1 MQDRENFLAM
11 LAAIVDLAKAQD
23 NIITMDEVKELLDDS
38 TFTAEQMGHV
48 YEYLA
53 ANHIRIQGYIRNPK
67 TNDKIVDTTK
77 VDTTNVD
84 TTKIDTTKVDT
95 TSNATSVDIT
105 SIDKTVEEG
114 EQEYLDEESKQAL
127 QELKER
133 EERLEQEEAS
143 YIRMYL
149 EDLETISPMKDG
161 EVDNLI
167 NSLRKG
173 IRSAKERLLE
183 LHLRKVVDIARS
195 YQGRGIIIGDLI
207 QEGNIGLM
215 TALEEICTGANRV
228 PTESIPDTLEY
239 ILNRIR
245 ESMEF
250 VIHEQQDDKILEN
263 RIVEKINFIGSC
275 MKDLA
280 EEFGREATLDE
291 LAEFAKLEKSEIANI
306 MELAKDTLSVSND
319 EVE

>member
-23 NIITMDEVKELLDDS
+23 NIITMDEIKELLDDS
-38 TFTAEQMGHV
+38 KFTTEQMGHV

-53 ANHIRIQGYIRNPK
+53 ANQIRIQGYIRNIK
-67 TNDKIVDTTK
+67 ANEE
-77 VDTTNVD
+77 
-84 TTKIDTTKVDT
+84 
-95 TSNATSVDIT
+95 SVGVT
-105 SIDKTVEEG
+105 SIDEEVEHG
-114 EQEYLDEESKQAL
+114 NEQEFLDDESKQAL

-133 EERLEQEEAS
+133 EERLEKEEAS

-149 EDLETISPMKDG
+149 EDLEMINPMAEG
-161 EVDNLI
+161 EVDMLI

-173 IRSAKERLLE
+173 NRSAKERLLE
-183 LHLRKVVDIARS
+183 LYLREVVDIARS
-195 YQGRGIIIGDLI
+195 YQGKGIIVGDLI

-250 VIHEQQDDKILEN
+250 AIHEQQDDKILEN
-263 RIVEKINFIGSC
+263 RIVEKINFISSC

-291 LAEFAKLEKSEIANI
+291 LAEFAKLEKSEIADI
-306 MELAKDTLSVSND
+306 IELAKDTLSVSND
-319 EVE
+319 EAD

>member
-23 NIITMDEVKELLDDS
+23 NIITMDEIKELLDDS
-38 TFTAEQMGHV
+38 KFTTEQMGHV

-53 ANHIRIQGYIRNPK
+53 ANQIRIQGYIRNIK
-67 TNDKIVDTTK
+67 ANEE
-77 VDTTNVD
+77 
-84 TTKIDTTKVDT
+84 
-95 TSNATSVDIT
+95 SVGVT
-105 SIDKTVEEG
+105 SIDEEVEHSN
-114 EQEYLDEESKQAL
+114 EQEFLDDESKQAL
-127 QELKER
+127 QELKKR

-149 EDLETISPMKDG
+149 EDLEMINPMVEG
-161 EVDNLI
+161 EVDMLI

-173 IRSAKERLLE
+173 NRSAKERLLE
-183 LHLRKVVDIARS
+183 LYLREVVDIARS
-195 YQGRGIIIGDLI
+195 YQGKGIIVGDLI

-239 ILNRIR
+239 MLNRIR

-250 VIHEQQDDKILEN
+250 AIHEQQDDKILEN
-263 RIVEKINFIGSC
+263 RIVEKINFISSC

-291 LAEFAKLEKSEIANI
+291 LAEYAKLEKSEIADI
-306 MELAKDTLSVSND
+306 IELAKDTLSVSND
-319 EVE
+319 ETE